1 MTGTRPGIDWQVVHA
16 RVERARRALDTAE
29 TSSPEEVRRILSER
43 ARALA
48 QPLGAPATTDDRL
61 QLLVI
66 VLAKERYGIEI
77 AHVEDVFPLRELTPV
92 PCTPPLVL
100 GVINHRGRVLP
111 VLDLRRLFD
120 LTGQGVAEGSR
131 VAAVEIGGL
140 RVGLYGDGVEGIVE
154 VGVDEVSPAS
164 TILGG
169 ERQAFLRGVTRDL
182 LGVLDLDALVRDP
195 RIAVNDEAG

>member
-1 MTGTRPGIDWQVVHA
+1 MTGTRPAIDWPEVHA
-16 RVERARRALDTAE
+16 RVERARRALDAVDAG
-29 TSSPEEVRRILSER
+29 SPEEIQRILSER

-48 QPLGAPATTDDRL
+48 RPLGAPATTGERL
-61 QLLVI
+61 QLLIV
-66 VLAKERYGIEI
+66 VLAEERYGIEI
-77 AHVEDVFPLRELTPV
+77 ARIEDVFPLRELTPV

-131 VAAVEIGGL
+131 VVAVEIGGM

-154 VGVDEVSPAS
+154 VGVDEVSPVS

-169 ERQAFLRGVTRDL
+169 ERQAFLRGVTRDM
-182 LGVLDLDALVRDP
+182 LGVLDLDALVRDS
-195 RIAVNDEAG
+195 RIAVNEETG